1 MGIRGAAARAGGM
14 GEGGGA
20 GEGEA
25 AAERGREVGEGAI
38 ALLLLRLD
46 RLHHL
51 VFIVPIRLVSQAPTR
66 DIL

>member
-25 AAERGREVGEGAI
+25 ATERGREVGEGAI
-38 ALLLLRLD
+38 VLLYCLD
-46 RLHHL
+46 
-51 VFIVPIRLVSQAPTR
+51 
-66 DIL
+66 